1 MELDLVV
8 RPTKVEADRHG
19 LAVPQDG
26 PDGAVAVA
34 FPDDPDAVAAGETT
48 YHVEASLAAA
58 N

>member
-1 MELDLVV
+1 MDLVV

-34 FPDDPDAVAAGETT
+34 FPDDPDAVAAGVTT
-48 YHVEASLAAA
+48 YRVEASLAAA